1 MPGHTKEDIIHN
13 MRNKICFIGSGN
25 VATHMARAI
34 HHSGYT
40 ICGVY
45 SKHKIHASE
54 LAQQIDCAIVTDK
67 CQDLP
72 EADIYIISVKDDAI
86 ESVCK
91 TMATAHPE
99 KIFIHTAGSVPL
111 SILTEWFENAAV
123 LYPMQTFSKSHTI
136 RFSEVP
142 LFVEASNEKTLAIV
156 RKLANSISDNVSE
169 LNSEGRK
176 RLHLSAVFACNF
188 ANHCYTLAYE
198 LLKEAHIDAKCL
210 LPLIRQTTEKIYSL
224 EPAKAQTGPAAR
236 WDTNVMKAQIDFL
249 KDKPDLQNIYRL
261 MSESIHQYH
270 DKLQP

>member
-1 MPGHTKEDIIHN
+1 MSIQQIN
-13 MRNKICFIGSGN
+13 ICLIGSGN

-40 ICGVY
+40 ISGVC
-45 SKHKIHASE
+45 SKHKMHASE
-54 LAQQIDCAIVTDK
+54 LAQQIDCATATDN

-86 ESVCK
+86 ESVCNA
-91 TMATAHPE
+91 MATAHPK

-111 SILTEWFENAAV
+111 SILTERFENAAV
-123 LYPMQTFSKSHTI
+123 LYPMQTFSKSHAI
-136 RFSEVP
+136 KFSEVP

-156 RKLANSISDNVSE
+156 TELANKISDNVSE
-169 LNSEGRK
+169 LDSEGRK
-176 RLHLSAVFACNF
+176 LLHLSAVFACNF

-198 LLKEAHIDAKCL
+198 LLKKAHIDAKCL
-210 LPLIRQTTEKIYSL
+210 LPLIRQTAEKLYSL
-224 EPAKAQTGPAAR
+224 EPVKAQTGPAAR
-236 WDTNVMKAQIDFL
+236 WDTKVMKAQMNYL
-249 KDKPDLQNIYRL
+249 KEMPELQNIYRL